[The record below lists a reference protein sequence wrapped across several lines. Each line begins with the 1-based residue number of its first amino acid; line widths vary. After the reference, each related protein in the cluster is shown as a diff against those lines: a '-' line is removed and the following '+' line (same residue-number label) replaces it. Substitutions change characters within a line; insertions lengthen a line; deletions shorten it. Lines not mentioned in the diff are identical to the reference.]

1 MSDAGGAVPDSIR
14 LSSPAT
20 RELAAGEPA
29 PRESWEVPVL
39 FEDEHLLAVDKPS
52 GLLSSPDRYDPD
64 RPNLMRLLHDGI
76 AQQKPWAAR
85 RNLNYLANA
94 HRLDFETSGVMLLA
108 KTKPVLVALAEQ
120 FATAKP
126 SKLYLALVSGSPPED
141 LFTIDLPLAPDP
153 RRPGT
158 MGVAPKRGKQSRTD
172 IEVVQRFRG
181 YTFLHCRP
189 VTGRTHQIRV
199 HLQRSGLPIL
209 ADSLYYGQPLL
220 LSDIKR
226 AYRPK
231 PGEEERPLIP
241 RLALHA
247 HQLTLRHPVTDTDI
261 TITSPMP
268 KHFAVALKYLRQF
281 AGL

>member
-1 MSDAGGAVPDSIR
+1 MSGPGGAVETIR
-14 LSSPAT
+14 LSAP
-20 RELAAGEPA
+20 AAGEPGA
-29 PRESWEVPVL
+29 VESAARESWELPVL
-39 FEDEHLLAVDKPS
+39 FEDAHLIALEKPS

-85 RNLNYLANA
+85 RGLTYLANA

-108 KTKPVLVALAEQ
+108 KNKPVLVALAEQ
-120 FATAKP
+120 FAGEKP
-126 SKLYLALVSGSPPED
+126 AKLYLALVSGSPPED
-141 LFTIDLPLAPDP
+141 RFTIDLPLAPDP

-158 MGVAPKRGKQSRTD
+158 MGIATRRGKRSRTD

-209 ADSLYYGQPLL
+209 ADSLYFGQPLL

-231 PGEEERPLIP
+231 PGAEERPLMP

-247 HQLTLRHPVTDTDI
+247 AELTVRHPVTGAEV
-261 TITSPMP
+261 TISAPMP

>member
-1 MSDAGGAVPDSIR
+1 
-14 LSSPAT
+14 
-20 RELAAGEPA
+20 
-29 PRESWEVPVL
+29 
-39 FEDEHLLAVDKPS
+39 
-52 GLLSSPDRYDPD
+52 
-64 RPNLMRLLHDGI
+64 MRLLHEGI
-76 AQQKPWAAR
+76 EQQKPWAAR
-85 RNLNYLANA
+85 RKLTYLANA

-108 KTKPVLVALAEQ
+108 KSKPALVSLAEQ
-120 FATAKP
+120 FSKEKP
-126 SKLYLALVSGSPPED
+126 SKLYLAIVSGSPPED
-141 LFTIDLPLAPDP
+141 RFTIDLPLAPDP
-153 RRPGT
+153 RRIGT
-158 MGVAPKRGKQSRTD
+158 FGVAPKRGKKSRTD

-199 HLQRSGLPIL
+199 HLQRSGMPII
-209 ADSLYYGQPLL
+209 ADSLYFGHPLL

-231 PGEEERPLIP
+231 PDGEERPLIP

-247 HQLTLRHPVTDTDI
+247 HQLTVRHPVTGAEV
-261 TITSPMP
+261 TISAPMP